1 VTDGASESSAA
12 LARRVLEAL
21 SRGDVQAFAGLLHP
35 EIEIHTARG
44 VRRGRDEA
52 EEWAQKRYEHL
63 ERHYAIDR
71 MDVDGEQVLVLVRA
85 QYVWR
90 DSGLVGDEE
99 PVAIELAFRDGRLI
113 RWTFR
118 EDRAAAPG
126 GSKRS
131 GGG

>member
-1 VTDGASESSAA
+1 VTNGGSESSAA

-21 SRGDVQAFAGLLHP
+21 SHGDVQSFAVLLHP
-35 EIEIHTARG
+35 EVEIHTARG

-71 MDVDGEQVLVLVRA
+71 MDVNGDVVLVLVRA

-99 PVAIELAFRDGRLI
+99 PTVIELAFSDGKLI

-118 EDRAAAPG
+118 EDLAGASG
-126 GSKRS
+126 GTKRS
-131 GGG
+131 GAG